1 MSRAAKFLDRFRT
14 IERSTSPL
22 SLFADDAEGF
32 AAAVAE
38 DPVGLGEVLEI
49 ALGRVEGSTADVV
62 AGSFASAACDADGRI
77 VVADTSFRRWLEV
90 DDEVQAA
97 VRPPARGE
105 PHLAL
110 IVSDRSGRPA
120 AIASGDRAAAA
131 HWPLDD
137 AVREALEAGRGAFA
151 VLAFRPD
158 AAGWSRATRAHGLTP
173 AESRLVTALA
183 THGDLQEAAANI
195 GIAYETARKLLASAM
210 DRTGAAR
217 QTDLVRAVMRL
228 AAGDLRT
235 PGNVDR
241 LFAELFALTLRQAQV
256 ARILAGGVTRSQA
269 ARAMGISEHAVKADL
284 KHVYVACGVVSA
296 VDLARIVAEV
306 DALAGLAT
314 ACDIVIDRAN
324 EQEHLRIVPRQ
335 WAPGHIALVDHG
347 PPGGSP
353 VIILHS
359 TTMGRAI
366 SARFVAALQAAGLRP
381 IIFDRAGFGLTDFV
395 EGDPTHSFARDAET
409 VLDALGCP
417 AAILLSRAMAMSAVT
432 AAALLPERF
441 GGGVLLNPEPPAAL
455 DRNLRGM
462 MGAARTIFYRQPW
475 LAERVARLL
484 SQRTDSQSIARLIRE
499 SVAGSEIDLRALDDP
514 EDMAIAVR
522 SGRQCALGM
531 RGFLN
536 EMTWHASGNVAAP
549 LSAGE
554 RWIIQ
559 YGEND
564 PLYAFA
570 DGEAYWSKT
579 LPGASINCVN
589 GGGRYLHLTHPD
601 EVAMAC
607 AQLILYAGD

>member
-1 MSRAAKFLDRFRT
+1 MSRAARFLERFRN
-14 IERSTSPL
+14 IERSASPL

-32 AAAVAE
+32 AAAVEE
-38 DPVGLGEVLEI
+38 DPVGLGEALEVAARRI
-49 ALGRVEGSTADVV
+49 EGSTADVV

-77 VVADTSFRRWLEV
+77 VVAETSFRNWLGI

-97 VRPPARGE
+97 VRPPSRGE
-105 PHLAL
+105 PHLVL
-110 IVSDRSGRPA
+110 VIKDRSGRPA

-131 HWPLDD
+131 RWPLDD
-137 AVREALEAGRGAFA
+137 AVREALEAGRAAFA

-158 AAGWSRATRAHGLTP
+158 AAGWSRAARAHGLTP
-173 AESRLVTALA
+173 AESRLVAALA
-183 THGDLQEAAANI
+183 TSGDLQEAAAQV

-210 DRTGAAR
+210 DRTGSAR
-217 QTDLVRAVMRL
+217 QTDLVRTVMRL

-284 KHVYVACGVVSA
+284 KHVYVACGVASA

-306 DALAGLAT
+306 DALAGLST
-314 ACDIVIDRAN
+314 ACDIVIDHGT
-324 EQEHLRIVPRQ
+324 EPDHLRIVPRQ
-335 WAPGHIALVDHG
+335 WAPGHIAVVDHG
-347 PPGGSP
+347 PRGGAP
-353 VIILHS
+353 VVILHS

-381 IIFDRAGFGLTDFV
+381 IIFDRAGFGLTDFI
-395 EGDPTHSFARDAET
+395 EGDPFRTFARDAEA
-409 VLDALGCP
+409 VLDALDCP
-417 AAILLSRAMAMSAVT
+417 TAILLSRAMAMSAVT

-441 GGGVLLNPEPPAAL
+441 TGGVLLNPEPPAAL
-455 DRNLRGM
+455 DRKLRGM

-484 SQRTDSQSIARLIRE
+484 SQRTDSESIAKLMRE
-499 SVAGSEIDLRALDDP
+499 SVAGSEVDLRVLEDP
-514 EDMAIAVR
+514 EELAIAVR

-536 EMTWHASGNVAAP
+536 ELTWHASGNVAAP
-549 LSAGE
+549 LVSGLRWSILHGE
-554 RWIIQ
+554 C
-559 YGEND
+559 D
-564 PLYAFA
+564 PLFDFS
-570 DGEAYWSKT
+570 DGEPYWRET
-579 LPGASINCVN
+579 LPGVRAECVS
-589 GGGRYLHLTHPD
+589 GGGRYLHLTHPTHIAD
-601 EVAMAC
+601 AC
-607 AQLILYAGD
+607 ARLVR